1 MTSPGPCSDGGLL
14 RGGSDAPQGTNVDQ
28 TWVDVFNGRGR
39 RSPLVSRP
47 EGRPGEGAAAADF
60 VDETV
65 KTGDSVGCVRR
76 DIAET
81 GRCPLGVPLS
91 NVRRHWAPETG
102 GHDDPDQRGGATP
115 PLGRHRHGVG
125 ARLPAAGGVAPPRS
139 LTNPDARAV
148 WKVRAQ
154 DARFH

>member
-81 GRCPLGVPLS
+81 GRCPSVSRSRMSVVIG
-91 NVRRHWAPETG
+91 RRKRAVMMT
-102 GHDDPDQRGGATP
+102 
-115 PLGRHRHGVG
+115 
-125 ARLPAAGGVAPPRS
+125 
-139 LTNPDARAV
+139 LTNEGERRRRWADTDTVLAPDFRPQGASLPLV
-148 WKVRAQ
+148 
-154 DARFH
+154 H